1 MGYPQQ
7 ERMTEGVIGT
17 TVPKKDGGTD
27 TGNKGTRAFA
37 LSTTT
42 LNASTTTDVDLS
54 DVEGSVSDVE
64 SALRCRVV
72 GAPEGQEDAPHRLA
86 TTTAVNVCYQPDAT
100 DISL

>member
-1 MGYPQQ
+1 
-7 ERMTEGVIGT
+7 MTEGVIGT

-54 DVEGSVSDVE
+54 DVEGSVSDAE